1 MIDRQSFSL
10 GKIHI
15 ADFDPRY
22 KKIFHTTLHDPQFH
36 RPHFF
41 LKKYTERHISFEKR
55 RIICLLNTKAEQRGW
70 TYGVCT
76 ARERGAGREGG
87 KGRWR
92 RKRLI
97 VAAERRRRRGGEKR
111 SQPPRLVTASFGG
124 VPKCAPKNISGTRD
138 VSYLPWGVLSRAA
151 VIPFFFFRHPV
162 PSARARPR
170 KRPSPVV
177 SWSVCRVER
186 RKGVLRGGTISQE

>member
-1 MIDRQSFSL
+1 MHGE
-10 GKIHI
+10 GK
-15 ADFDPRY
+15 R
-22 KKIFHTTLHDPQFH
+22 
-36 RPHFF
+36 
-41 LKKYTERHISFEKR
+41 
-55 RIICLLNTKAEQRGW
+55 
-70 TYGVCT
+70 
-76 ARERGAGREGG
+76 GREGG
-87 KGRWR
+87 REGAVEEKKTDCCSG
-92 RKRLI
+92 KTK
-97 VAAERRRRRGGEKR
+97 EEGGGGEKR
-111 SQPPRLVTASFGG
+111 SHPPRLVTASFGG